1 MAARFHGQTRKL
13 PLIRLEG
20 PIKGRKEKSGADMT
34 WLKNFQVLKYTF
46 ITLNKISFSE
56 LLFYVHNINTCT
68 Y

>member
-1 MAARFHGQTRKL
+1 MAARFRGQTRKL

-20 PIKGRKEKSGADMT
+20 PIKGRKEKSGVDMS
-34 WLKNFQVLKYTF
+34 WLEWLEYTF
-46 ITLNKISFSE
+46 ITLNKISSSE